1 MITGIVIC
9 ILSPQGGV
17 SNDSRGVFFD
27 PWLRLLGGVKTFW
40 GFFAPRGAERQR
52 SDKGVVPC
60 IGFCRARA
68 QRTPKG
74 GMGLGSATAS
84 QRLGYGF
91 STARL
96 RLANADTAR
105 VHGIG

>member
-1 MITGIVIC
+1 MC

-17 SNDSRGVFFD
+17 ANDSRGAFFD

-40 GFFAPRGAERQR
+40 GFFGHRGAERQR
-52 SDKGVVPC
+52 SEVGVVPC
-60 IGFCRARA
+60 IGFRRARA

-74 GMGLGSATAS
+74 GMGLGSATARQRLLNGS
-84 QRLGYGF
+84 ATARQRLG
-91 STARL
+91 
-96 RLANADTAR
+96 NADTAR